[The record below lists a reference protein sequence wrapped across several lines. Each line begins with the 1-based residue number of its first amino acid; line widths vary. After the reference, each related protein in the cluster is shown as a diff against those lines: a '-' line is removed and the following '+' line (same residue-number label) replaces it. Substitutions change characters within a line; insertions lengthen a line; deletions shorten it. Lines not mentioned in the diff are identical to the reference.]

1 MAIWQSCGCTARC
14 SPSSAVKLVEAEIGS
29 AATSFR
35 LRAEKSRTY
44 TITYTATDQA
54 GNRTARTV
62 TVTVPH
68 DQSGDPPNPDGANES
83 IEAEGGASM
92 AEL

>member
-1 MAIWQSCGCTARC
+1 MAIWRSCGFTARC
-14 SPSSAVKLVEAEIGS
+14 SPRSGVKLVEAEIGS

-44 TITYTATDQA
+44 TITYTPSDQA

-68 DQSGDPPNPDGANES
+68 DQSGDSSNIDGAEKS
-83 IEAEGGASM
+83 LRADEKASM